1 MKIAVSLP
9 ERLGAVLIVLAA
21 VVFAAAP
28 ASAQDAEGK
37 LEDVERKLEADK
49 ERKSVLDRETRRLQ
63 REVGKLRKKMIA
75 AADKV
80 QKHEAA
86 MTEIEARIARL
97 DEKSAA
103 LEESLQGQRGRL
115 AVTLAALQ
123 RLAINPTAA
132 VLARPG
138 KPDDTVRSALLLR
151 TVIPHIEKNA
161 STLQKDIVE
170 LAALRRAAEAE
181 RTQLAAKGRE
191 LEAGRT
197 EVETLL
203 TRKRGFY
210 ERTAAE
216 REEAAKRIK
225 SLRKEAASLKDL
237 LARLDKGKP
246 RKLHGKKK
254 ARGKKPGSL
263 SGKLRDFEKSRGRMK
278 LPARGSIARQFG
290 ERNDLG
296 HTSRGLVIQT
306 REGARAVAPFDGKV
320 VFAGPFKNM
329 GQILIIEHRG
339 GYHTIL
345 AGFSRIDSLPDQWVL
360 AGEPV
365 GIVGQY
371 EAGRPSL
378 YVELRKQGKPINP
391 LPWMTAQR

>member
-1 MKIAVSLP
+1 MLAIALLAGP
-9 ERLGAVLIVLAA
+9 LAGGAARAA
-21 VVFAAAP
+21 
-28 ASAQDAEGK
+28 DENRK
-37 LEDVERKLEADK
+37 LEDVQRKLEADK
-49 ERKSVLDRETRRLQ
+49 ERKSVLDRETKRLR
-63 REVGKLRKKMIA
+63 REVAKLRKKMIA
-75 AADKV
+75 SAGKV

-86 MTEIEARIARL
+86 MTGIEGRIARL
-97 DEKSAA
+97 DERSARLDA
-103 LEESLQGQRGRL
+103 SLQGQRGRL
-115 AVTLAALQ
+115 SVTLAALQ

-138 KPDDTVRSALLLR
+138 APDDTVRSALLLR
-151 TVIPHIEKNA
+151 TVIPHIERNA
-161 STLQKDIVE
+161 RALQKDIVE

-181 RTQLAAKGRE
+181 RAGLAATGRE
-191 LEAGRT
+191 LEAGKA
-197 EVETLL
+197 EIEALL
-203 TRKRGFY
+203 TRKRGYY

-216 REEAAKRIK
+216 REEAAKRIEA
-225 SLRKEAASLKDL
+225 LRKEAASLKDL
-237 LARLDKGKP
+237 LTRLDTRKAP
-246 RKLHGKKK
+246 RKLVTKKQR
-254 ARGKKPGSL
+254 AAAAAGSL
-263 SGKLRDFEKSRGRMK
+263 SGKVRDFEKSRGRMK
-278 LPARGSIARQFG
+278 LPARGNIARQFG

-296 HTSRGLVIQT
+296 HTSKGLVIQT

-371 EAGRPSL
+371 EAGKPSL
-378 YVELRKQGKPINP
+378 YVELRKQGRPINP